1 MISYFE
7 TPIFGIAITIIAF
20 YFSLYISKRFK
31 LSILNPVLVSTI
43 IIIGF
48 LMLFK
53 IDYSIYNQGGSLIT
67 FFLGPATV
75 VLAVPL
81 FNQIN
86 LLKKHLLPIL
96 IGIFSGCV
104 VGIVSIIGLSKLFKL
119 DKNLILSLIPKSTT
133 SAIAID
139 ISKEIGGNQSLT
151 VIFVVMTGVI
161 GYIIVE
167 KILDIFKINNKIAKG
182 IAIGTSSH
190 ATGTAKAME
199 LGEVEGAMSSLAIGV
214 AGLITVFL
222 APMIIRFASKII

>member
-1 MISYFE
+1 MISYFD
-7 TPIFGIAITIIAF
+7 TPIFGVGITLIVF
-20 YFSLYISKRFK
+20 SFSLYISKRFK

-43 IIIGF
+43 IIISF
-48 LMLFK
+48 LMLLK
-53 IDYSIYNQGGSLIT
+53 IDYNTYNQGGSIIT

-86 LLKKHLLPIL
+86 LLKKHLFPIL

-104 VGIVSIIGLSKLFKL
+104 AGIISIIALSKIFKL

-139 ISKEIGGNQSLT
+139 IAKEIGGNQSLT
-151 VIFVVMTGVI
+151 VVFVVMTGVI
-161 GYIIVE
+161 GYIIVD
-167 KILDIFKINNKIAKG
+167 KVLKVFKINNSIAKG

-190 ATGTAKAME
+190 ATGTAKAIEM
-199 LGEVEGAMSSLAIGV
+199 GEVEGAMSSLAIGV
-214 AGLITVFL
+214 AGLITVFI
-222 APMIIRFASKII
+222 APIILRVFNL